1 VAKELVEI
9 KLMALTPSASLYKSG
24 RQHRESSGST
34 NKKSAE
40 KLLTL
45 RTAQVFEERW
55 NLPRSKSPRLGIWA
69 EEFLKSQSH
78 DKTRSRYRS
87 SINNILHYFGK
98 NIRISEVRV
107 ESVFRFQQERLE
119 RGAGKATVNRDVA
132 ILSSCLSRA
141 KKMRIIN

>member
-1 VAKELVEI
+1 MGVYRRKDGRCKNRTWWI
-9 KLMALTPSASLYKSG
+9 SLKDG

-45 RTAQVFEERW
+45 RSAQVFEERW
-55 NLPRSKSPRLGIWA
+55 SLPRSKSPRLGIWS

-87 SINNILHYFGK
+87 SINNILRYFGK
-98 NIRISEVRV
+98 DIRISEIRV
-107 ESVFRFQQERLE
+107 ESV
-119 RGAGKATVNRDVA
+119 NP
-132 ILSSCLSRA
+132 SSDFSR
-141 KKMRIIN
+141 KG